1 MPKLTI
7 FSAVLIFLSLGCLSS
22 GLSQSLVENSLLSEE
37 EQRAISAAKIIFETD
52 KHTTIKNLKPLLCAT
67 FASLTNAQSFDN
79 LIENIKFGGNRCD
92 WIVVPYKPKN
102 GAEKS
107 ESTWS
112 TSFKE
117 KIARTASESKSTVTV
132 LDDDKRISSTISN
145 GDELKPLLYHR
156 LLPYL
161 QSYEKLWLLDE
172 DISIE
177 GFNFERYFGIWNCAF
192 HQDSPAPCITQ
203 PLMIGKELA
212 PFGNNGWKVFNDSI
226 IAVKSAWIEQQAPIL
241 DAQFFSWF
249 TLYFI
254 SPLYNE
260 ILKAKSDVGHD
271 FTWCGAAKLWNS
283 IKSDAMNSSS
293 MDPNPACAVILGGN
307 PITHKD
313 FQTIHDWHKNTSE
326 WNQRSASLFNSYQA
340 HFPNSYYHAI
350 SDTEFTHR
358 QSWYSKSSGECSKVP
373 ALRDISPKI
382 LLSSRQAYSHLINLA
397 AIPSSAPF
405 ARPCALTLY
414 VDNCSSNNFFFN
426 FYDNY

>member
-1 MPKLTI
+1 MTKLTI
-7 FSAVLIFLSLGCLSS
+7 FTAVLIFLSLGFLSS
-22 GLSQSLVENSLLSEE
+22 GSSLSLLEKSLLSEE
-37 EQRAISAAKIIFETD
+37 EQKAISAAKIIFEAD
-52 KHTTIKNLKPLLCAT
+52 KHTIKAFKPLLCAT
-67 FASLTNAQSFDN
+67 FASLTNVQSFDN
-79 LIENIKFGGNRCD
+79 LIENIKLGGNRCD

-107 ESTWS
+107 QRTWS
-112 TSFKE
+112 ESFKE
-117 KIARTASESKSTVTV
+117 TIARTASESKTSFTI
-132 LDDDKRISSTISN
+132 LDDDHKISSTIGD
-145 GDELKPLLYHR
+145 GDELKPLLYHK

-192 HQDSPAPCITQ
+192 RQDSPAPCITQ
-203 PLMIGKELA
+203 PLLIGKELA
-212 PFGNNGWKVFNDSI
+212 PFGNNGWKIFNDSI

-254 SPLYNE
+254 SPLYSE
-260 ILKAKSDVGHD
+260 IVKAKSDVGHD

-293 MDPNPACAVILGGN
+293 MDPNPACAVILGDN

-313 FQTIHDWHKNTSE
+313 FQTINDWHKNTSE
-326 WNQRSASLFNSYQA
+326 WNQRSVSLFNSYQA
-340 HFPNSYYHAI
+340 HFPNSYYDAI

-358 QSWYSKSSGECSKVP
+358 QSWYSKSSGECNKVP
-373 ALRDISPKI
+373 ALRDIPPKI
-382 LLSSRQAYSHLINLA
+382 LLSRQVYSHFIRLA
-397 AIPSSAPF
+397 AIPSSAPIVS
-405 ARPCALTLY
+405 PCALTLY
-414 VDNCSSNNFFFN
+414 VGFTS
-426 FYDNY
+426 FYFYN